1 MVHKVGYGNWEELKT
16 AFKTSPLFSFDWYV
30 KSRSGQELGRRCET
44 LVRLIEKE
52 NQEYDE
58 RERRARK
65 EKKLATVRTFRTHCF
80 IVLLMVR
87 NCDGTVSDGPL
98 YKFFSEWNTFK
109 ASFG

>member
-30 KSRSGQELGRRCET
+30 KSRSVQELARRFET

-65 EKKLATVRTFRTHCF
+65 EKKLATVRTFRKHGLCL
-80 IVLLMVR
+80 VDGEKR
-87 NCDGTVSDGPL
+87 DGTVSDGPL
-98 YKFFSEWNTFK
+98 FKFFSEWNTFK